1 MKLQG
6 IKTVGTI
13 ITTVPEVLCINLHV
27 TSAVL
32 NIIREIILITTTQL
46 KTTTTT
52 TKHRKEKKRKL
63 LLIAIS
69 RPHIFKMILILFI
82 PVM

>member
-52 TKHRKEKKRKL
+52 KHRKEKKRKL